1 MEQNTYLAHF
11 GIKGQKWGVRR
22 YQNENG
28 SLTPEG
34 EKRYSKDVAKY
45 RSLAK
50 RQDLAKARHA
60 KAQAKETDAEFKRD
74 KIRSRWFQTD
84 ISQAR
89 ANYYDHKRA
98 RAHIQSL
105 RYESQWRNLGVK
117 QTELA
122 NVMVKRY
129 GEQNVKDL

>member
-1 MEQNTYLAHF
+1 MEQNTYLVHH
-11 GIKGQKWGVRR
+11 GIKGMKWGARR
-22 YQNENG
+22 YQNEDG
-28 SLTPEG
+28 SLTPAG
-34 EKRYSKDVAKY
+34 AVRYKKDASRY
-45 RSLAK
+45 RSLGK
-50 RQDLAKARHA
+50 RQEVAKARHA
-60 KAQAKETDAEFKRD
+60 KAQAKETTAEFKRD

-84 ISQAR
+84 ISNAR

-98 RAHIQSL
+98 RAHIQAL

-122 NVMVKRY
+122 NAMIKRY